1 MLLEFVHISDTI
13 SINMINVKLCMMVVP
28 FGLYPSI
35 SLLVTVT
42 TFVHSEKVRE
52 IGRK

>member
-13 SINMINVKLCMMVVP
+13 ISINVINVKLCMMVVP

-35 SLLVTVT
+35 SLLVTVS
-42 TFVHSEKVRE
+42 TFVDSEKV
-52 IGRK
+52 